1 MLSFIFDVGGVKKE
15 ETEKESEVAREEWEA
30 VGWSLWETA
39 EREKAGLE
47 EANRKLNEEVQ
58 KLRMSVDQ
66 CRRASTGDKKKGEGK
81 MGGDMFSLL
90 EQIDGIVGQMFEKG
104 NEDKIEN

>member
-1 MLSFIFDVGGVKKE
+1 MGGVKKE

-66 CRRASTGDKKKGEGK
+66 CRHASTGDKKKGEGK

-90 EQIDGIVGQMFEKG
+90 DQIDGIVGRMFEKG
-104 NEDKIEN
+104 NKDKIEN